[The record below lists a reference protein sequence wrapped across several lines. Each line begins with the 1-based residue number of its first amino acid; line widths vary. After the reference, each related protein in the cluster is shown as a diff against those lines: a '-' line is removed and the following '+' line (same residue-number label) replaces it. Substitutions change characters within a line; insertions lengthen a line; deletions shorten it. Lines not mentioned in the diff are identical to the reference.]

1 MPLLF
6 DKLYIREQLNSN
18 LFNQFK
24 DLQDEEAAQKKS
36 QEKHQAD
43 HWSFSLIVP
52 VVAYK
57 IKVIDNNLSSDIIEE
72 TIVKLVQLYEKQGL
86 EHGSALNRVSEK
98 TKLDRILVK
107 EIWNKCKQDQDIITG
122 ETNKDQFTVEYVF
135 YDVYNKRFYE
145 AMIDE
150 DAYKKCTEEYREFN
164 CNEQYMWY
172 RKCIGEGFKK
182 SLYLQLPDACWNIPT
197 PKPEEILS
205 LWHRT
210 HRSSRYTA
218 KIIDGKADEQK
229 TSKPLCKIIIE
240 EAEKIALFTKIYVS
254 KNNLN
259 ELIAANPFRNGT
271 MSAISDIMSK
281 ELECKEK
288 QEFYYDLQ
296 YNCDSLRLYVEDYL
310 NRPIEG
316 LNIESLSDVEKD
328 FLNKIKEHRWEG
340 LYKALAEVLKVK
352 LKLNSQ
358 IALSKEE
365 LRKNYFFKLYDL
377 LEKVLGTVFRKYYV
391 PGKKKLRKSQK
402 LDKTQAKE
410 TSSQNSDSD
419 RFEAKELIGLLKFL
433 EFEIDEA
440 TKKELRQKSNEI
452 NYLLKNKDVNADNDA
467 FVTFVGL
474 ALQAKADNNH
484 PLWNITTEYADFP
497 TLLLKYLNLRNN
509 AKHDNSQ
516 LVLLNENIEALKE
529 MDDFLLEH
537 LLFGE
542 SIKSDEEKAIENYN
556 LREQSLIRQ
565 AENELLQYPHIMQA
579 PRELQDK
586 ARKATKALIDADGSY
601 SSYADNLLNCFM
613 DELLDANS
621 TVQERK
627 VAAFLYPMD
636 RNKAN
641 KLALEMMQKYFGDV
655 ISFGINPNKVR
666 RQVSRLA
673 YASPATKLYLLLM
686 LLDRVQGTSGQ
697 KTLQEIATACPDL
710 IKCFDMITKY
720 RGHNNSANFEED
732 GEALAKLNKMLLIN
746 IEAGMKLLMTR
757 GE

>member
-18 LFNQFK
+18 LLNQFK
-24 DLQDEEAAQKKS
+24 DLQDEEAAQKKR

-52 VVAYK
+52 AVAYK
-57 IKVIDNNLSSDIIEE
+57 IKVIDNNLSSDIIKE

-107 EIWNKCKQDQDIITG
+107 AIWNKYKQDQDIITG

-135 YDVYNKRFYE
+135 YDVYNKKFYE
-145 AMIDE
+145 AMVDD

-164 CNEQYMWY
+164 CNEQYMRY
-172 RKCIGEGFKK
+172 RKSIGEGFKQ
-182 SLYLQLPDACWNIPT
+182 SLYLQLPNACWNIPT
-197 PKPEEILS
+197 PTPEEILP
-205 LWHRT
+205 LWYRT
-210 HRSSRYTA
+210 HRSSMYATK
-218 KIIDGKADEQK
+218 KIDDKADEQK
-229 TSKPLCKIIIE
+229 TSKPLCKIMVG

-254 KNNLN
+254 GNNLN

-271 MSAISDIMSK
+271 MSALSDIMSK

-288 QEFYYDLQ
+288 QQFYYDLQ

-328 FLNKIKEHRWEG
+328 LLNKIKEHRWEG

-358 IALSKEE
+358 IASSKEE

-377 LEKVLGTVFRKYYV
+377 LEKILGTVFRKYYV
-391 PGKKKLRKSQK
+391 SSKKLRKSQK
-402 LDKTQAKE
+402 LDKIKVKE
-410 TSSQNSDSD
+410 TDSPNSDSD
-419 RFEAKELIGLLKFL
+419 RFEAKELIGLLTFL

-516 LVLLNENIEALKE
+516 LVLLNENIDALKE

-537 LLFGE
+537 LLLGE
-542 SIKSDEEKAIENYN
+542 SIKSEEEKAIENYN

-565 AENELLQYPHIMQA
+565 AENELLKYPHIMQA
-579 PRELQDK
+579 SLELQDK
-586 ARKATKALIDADGSY
+586 ARKATKALIDADSSY
-601 SSYADNLLNCFM
+601 SSYADNLLSCFM

-627 VAAFLYPMD
+627 VAAYLYPKD
-636 RNKAN
+636 KNEAN
-641 KLALEMMQKYFGDV
+641 NLALEMMQKYFGDV
-655 ISFGINPNKVR
+655 ISYRINPAKIR
-666 RQVSRLA
+666 KQVSRLA
-673 YASPATKLYLLLM
+673 YASPAIKLYLLLM

-710 IKCFDMITKY
+710 MKCLEMITKY
-720 RGHNNSANFEED
+720 RGHNNCDNFEED
-732 GEALAKLNKMLLIN
+732 GEALKKLNKMLLIN
-746 IEAGMKLLMTR
+746 IEAGMELLMTR